1 MNPLHI
7 AFFNR
12 SFYPDT
18 AATGQLLTELCE
30 GLVRDHGCK
39 VSVVAG
45 LPLIPARADGNGFKR
60 GRLFQREQHKEIEVI
75 RARGT
80 RFSKRRFPG
89 RFSNYVSY
97 FLSACYGGLHLH
109 PPDIVVALTDP
120 PIIGLAAYLA
130 SRRYGARFVMSFRDV
145 FPEVARL
152 LEDFQS
158 EIVNR
163 ALYRTNRFL
172 VRRADRIVTLGETM
186 RRKLIEGKGA
196 DAARTLVIPDWA
208 DCSQIV
214 PGPKRNSFSIAHG
227 LADKFVVM
235 HSGNI
240 GLSQGLDTVIG
251 AAALLKGFQDIEF
264 VLVGEGVKKAALAD
278 QARASGLGNV
288 RFLPYQPQERLTESF
303 ATADVFLVSLKPGLA
318 GYIVPSKLY
327 GILAAGRPYVAM
339 VETECEVADIARKR
353 GCGLLAEPG
362 NPADLAGKILLLH
375 NDRALARHLGINARR
390 AALTFD
396 RPVQVRAYYE
406 LFRDLAFGVQAS
418 GCTESVQ
425 AKA

>member
-30 GLVRDHGCK
+30 GLQ
-39 VSVVAG
+39 
-45 LPLIPARADGNGFKR
+45 ADGNGFKR
-60 GRLFQREQHKEIEVI
+60 GRLFQRQQHKGIEII

-97 FLSACYGGLHLH
+97 FLCACYGGIHLD

-158 EIVNR
+158 EIVNG

-172 VRRADRIVTLGETM
+172 VRKADRIVALGDTM

-196 DAARTLVIPDWA
+196 DAARTL
-208 DCSQIV
+208 IV
-214 PGPKRNSFSIAHG
+214 PGPKRNPFSIAHG

-240 GLSQGLDTVIG
+240 GLSQGLETVID
-251 AAALLKGFQDIEF
+251 AAALLKGFPDIEF
-264 VLVGEGVKKAALAD
+264 VFVGEGVKKAALAD
-278 QARASGLGNV
+278 QARALGLGNV
-288 RFLPYQPQERLTESF
+288 RFLPYQPQDRLSESF
-303 ATADVFLVSLKPGLA
+303 ATADVFIVSLKPGLA

-339 VETECEVADIARKR
+339 VETECEVADIAGKR
-353 GCGLLAEPG
+353 ECGLLAEPG
-362 NPADLAGKILLLH
+362 NPTDLAGKIVSLH
-375 NDRALARHLGINARR
+375 NDRA
-390 AALTFD
+390 
-396 RPVQVRAYYE
+396 
-406 LFRDLAFGVQAS
+406 
-418 GCTESVQ
+418 
-425 AKA
+425 